1 MAGQVTQTAI
11 AKVGQAGIL
20 ALASAW
26 IGRRQRELS
35 SQIHAAGDERARAL
49 GWEVTESTGRFGFGT
64 RIYRDPR
71 FDDRCRRLTG
81 GIERSRTRDEA
92 ATDVG
97 RTDSI
102 PR

>member
-35 SQIHAAGDERARAL
+35 TQIHAAGDERARAL
-49 GWEVTESTGRFGFGT
+49 GWEVTQSAGKFGFGT

-71 FDDRCRRLTG
+71 FDDRRRRLAG
-81 GIERSRTRDEA
+81 ESQRSRTRDEA
-92 ATDVG
+92 AVG
-97 RTDSI
+97 VRRADSI